1 MSMKLIITTG
11 AVLAVL
17 AGPTLAG
24 DHDLATE
31 LRDSGRYVPQA
42 NLPEVKM
49 PGVSQ
54 WSGAY
59 ASAIKPARTFAP
71 RTFVTTPSYANDFQL
86 QGR

>member
-1 MSMKLIITTG
+1 MSMKFMITTA

-17 AGPTLAG
+17 AGPALAG

-42 NLPEVKM
+42 NLPEVRM
-49 PGVSQ
+49 PGAALP
-54 WSGAY
+54 SGAY
-59 ASAIKPARTFAP
+59 ASAVNPARMQAS
-71 RTFVTTPSYANDFQL
+71 RAMVATPAYDFQL